1 MNDDYGEEVFEKQLK
16 EAEDKYKKLEK
27 HIIEDDLDD
36 ETIPL
41 LDQHLTHVREEI
53 VELKT
58 ILGKFY
64 AC

>member
-1 MNDDYGEEVFEKQLK
+1 MNDEYEKQLK
-16 EAEDKYKKLEK
+16 EAEAKYKKLEL
-27 HIIEDDLDD
+27 HIIYDDLEEDLQ
-36 ETIPL
+36 PL
-41 LDQHLTHVREEI
+41 LDQHLIHVREEI